1 MKHKISDSF
10 TKLLLVNIIRVA
22 MSTCAILLKNVK
34 FATKSELLAAVDT
47 IDKLVFLLIKSP
59 GSTGSVATET
69 KGKERNA

>member
-1 MKHKISDSF
+1 
-10 TKLLLVNIIRVA
+10 

-47 IDKLVFLLIKSP
+47 IDKLVFLLIKSL